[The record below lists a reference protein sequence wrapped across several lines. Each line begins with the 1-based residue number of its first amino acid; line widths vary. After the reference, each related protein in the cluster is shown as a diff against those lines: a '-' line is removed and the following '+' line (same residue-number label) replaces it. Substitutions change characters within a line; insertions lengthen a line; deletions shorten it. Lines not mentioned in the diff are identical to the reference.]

1 MAAML
6 ATTTAITNAAVHF
19 CRVLI
24 CPCNTVIC
32 RLSNVPVR
40 ELSTFPLRQLLLACT
55 SLDGAQADALIA
67 GLTQEWALI
76 QGPPG
81 TGELLLQLML
91 LLILISYFQLPAT
104 LHCTA
109 CKHRVASWDW

>member
-1 MAAML
+1 
-6 ATTTAITNAAVHF
+6 
-19 CRVLI
+19 
-24 CPCNTVIC
+24 
-32 RLSNVPVR
+32 VPVR

-67 GLTQEWALI
+67 GLTREWALI

-81 TGELLLQLML
+81 TGELLLLLQL
-91 LLILISYFQLPAT
+91 LLLLWITVYPSQLPAT

-109 CKHRVASWDW
+109 CEHRVVSCFLGLP